1 MGTQSSSTDDEFTDR
16 SPGLPR
22 LFSDASLYER
32 FLNDGGSFDRLGH
45 LKDDSENEVV
55 KGFTDL
61 VGVDLESHSKAKAVT
76 DRFAKLAVTGDS
88 WPGPFAEPES
98 YEPDMDNSQ
107 DDGGRE
113 GNRPLTPPNVSR
125 SSTLDREAP
134 TLTPDEIID
143 LIVQEF
149 GPLATEGEEEKLI
162 IEADA
167 AWIHDVVI
175 LASRNFLQNY
185 FALLI
190 YVDQGVMHLT
200 THRLTFHAS
209 LLSSRPDLSPDQQ
222 VIKAGPATIHRKGWR
237 RSSKIWLELSHD
249 VLSSYASSHDDDHIR
264 PMRSVLCKRLVCHI
278 LCMFF
283 RHVTSSFKYH
293 EGSPHG
299 PETPQN
305 SAD

>member
-61 VGVDLESHSKAKAVT
+61 VGVDLESHSKAKAIT
-76 DRFAKLAVTGDS
+76 DRFARLAVTGDS

-113 GNRPLTPPNVSR
+113 GSRPLTPPNVSR

-149 GPLATEGEEEKLI
+149 GPLATEGEEERLI

-175 LASRNFLQNY
+175 LASRNFLQKLFCSPDLCRPGGY
-185 FALLI
+185 ASDDSSSDVPCFSFVKSPRSLTRPTS
-190 YVDQGVMHLT
+190 DQ
-200 THRLTFHAS
+200 
-209 LLSSRPDLSPDQQ
+209 SRPCYNP
-222 VIKAGPATIHRKGWR
+222 P
-237 RSSKIWLELSHD
+237 
-249 VLSSYASSHDDDHIR
+249 
-264 PMRSVLCKRLVCHI
+264 
-278 LCMFF
+278 
-283 RHVTSSFKYH
+283 
-293 EGSPHG
+293 
-299 PETPQN
+299 
-305 SAD
+305 